1 MTRIFRPRQLVSVCA
16 WTALPLLLAAC
27 SGTYPNST
35 FQPTTEFNRDLM
47 SIWDQMM
54 WWAFLVFMVVE
65 VLLVYVM
72 FRFRRR
78 PDSPDPKHVHG
89 NTLMEISWTVT
100 PALVLAI
107 IAVPTVKAIWKYE
120 SPAPAGALQIE
131 VTGHQWWWE
140 FKYPELGITTAN
152 EIYLPVGRTVNFT
165 LTSVDVIH
173 SFWIPGL
180 GGKRDAVTNRINHLW
195 YTPDSAGVNGW
206 IGSCNEYCGT
216 SHANMRFRVFTVAPA
231 DFESWASH
239 QKSAAV
245 YPPPAPPAPD
255 SSAVAATKG
264 KTKQVAVVPA
274 PIPEPVSEGY
284 IFPVAQRPAHVVPA
298 TPIPAGNTFPEGL
311 AGDAARG
318 VAIYSRS
325 ACIGCHKIAGNRMS
339 VGVIGPNLTH
349 VASRATIAGGI
360 FPNDARHLSLW
371 IKNARQMKPG
381 VTMNTLGKGQYDP
394 IMKMTVTAGGLT
406 DQEIADIVAYLQMLK

>member
-27 SGTYPNST
+27 SGNYPNST
-35 FQPTTEFNRDLM
+35 FQPTTEFNRDLT

-54 WWAFLVFMVVE
+54 FWGFVVFVIVE
-65 VLLVYVM
+65 ALLVYVM
-72 FRFRRR
+72 IRFRRR
-78 PDSPDPKHVHG
+78 PDSPEPTHVHG
-89 NTLMEISWTVT
+89 NTLLEITWTVT
-100 PALVLAI
+100 PALVLAV

-120 SPAPAGALQIE
+120 APAPNGALQIE

-152 EIYLPVGRTVNFT
+152 EIYLPVGRTVNFA
-165 LTSVDVIH
+165 LRSADVIH

-180 GGKRDAVTNRINHLW
+180 GGKRDAITNRVNHLW
-195 YTPDSAGVNGW
+195 FTPDSSGVNGW
-206 IGSCNEYCGT
+206 VGSCNEYCGV

-231 DFESWASH
+231 DFESWANH
-239 QKSAAV
+239 QKTKAV
-245 YPPPAPPAPD
+245 FPPPAPPAPD
-255 SSAVAATKG
+255 TSAAARG
-264 KTKQVAVVPA
+264 APRQVAVVPA
-274 PIPEPVSEGY
+274 PAPAPVSEGY

-311 AGDAARG
+311 TGDPQRG
-318 VAIYSRS
+318 VTIYSRS
-325 ACIGCHKIAGNRMS
+325 ACIGCHKIDGNPMS

-349 VASRATIAGGI
+349 VASRSTIAGGL
-360 FPNDARHLSLW
+360 FPNDPRHMALW
-371 IKNARQMKPG
+371 IKNSRKMKPG
-381 VTMNTLGKGQYDP
+381 VTMNTLGKGEFDP

-406 DQEIADIVAYLQMLK
+406 DQEIADIVAYLMLLK